1 MGERGA
7 GGGVGRARQL
17 LFAVLAVVGLVAGA
31 LVLLD
36 GGDDRTEAAEPAI
49 TTSSRPPTTH
59 ERIGSTTADTTTT
72 EPPDLGPVP
81 DTSPSGAET
90 EPARDGGLSASGA
103 GSFDVDELLADVEVR
118 PESAQSGY
126 DRSLFGSWI
135 DADGDGCD
143 TRSEVLRAESA
154 TPAQVDPYGCHVL
167 TGDWLS
173 VYDGYRTD
181 DPTELEIDH
190 LVALAEAWRS
200 GADAWSH
207 ERRVAFANDL
217 GHPGA
222 LVAVT
227 AAMNRSKS
235 DRDPASWQP
244 PNRSAWCAYASDWV
258 TVKQRWHLA
267 MDAAELRAVRNM
279 LAGCGQPAATPTTA
293 APTTTTAP
301 PPPPT
306 TAAVQPAA
314 AAPPS
319 GSCDPSYPGVCI
331 PPAPPDLDCDEVSY
345 RDFHVLSPDPH
356 GFDRDGD
363 GVGCES

>member
-1 MGERGA
+1 
-7 GGGVGRARQL
+7 
-17 LFAVLAVVGLVAGA
+17 
-31 LVLLD
+31 
-36 GGDDRTEAAEPAI
+36 
-49 TTSSRPPTTH
+49 
-59 ERIGSTTADTTTT
+59 
-72 EPPDLGPVP
+72 
-81 DTSPSGAET
+81 
-90 EPARDGGLSASGA
+90 
-103 GSFDVDELLADVEVR
+103 VDELLADVEVR

-143 TRSEVLRAESA
+143 TRAEVLRAESY

-200 GADAWSH
+200 GADTWSH
-207 ERRVAFANDL
+207 DRRVAFANDL

-227 AAMNRSKS
+227 AAINQSKS
-235 DRDPASWQP
+235 DSDPAVWQP
-244 PNRSAWCAYASDWV
+244 PNRNVWCSYATDWV
-258 TVKQRWHLA
+258 TVKQRWQLA
-267 MDAAELRAVRNM
+267 MDADEHRAVRDM
-279 LAGCGQPAATPTTA
+279 LAGCGQPPTTTTTA
-293 APTTTTAP
+293 APTTTT

-306 TAAVQPAA
+306 TAATQPA
-314 AAPPS
+314 PPPSS

-331 PPAPPDLDCDEVSY
+331 PPAPPELDCGDIPHRRFE
-345 RDFHVLSPDPH
+345 VLSPDPH
-356 GFDRDGD
+356 GFDGDHD
-363 GVGCES
+363 GVGCEG

>member
-1 MGERGA
+1 MGEISA
-7 GGGVGRARQL
+7 GGGGGRARQL
-17 LFAVLAVVGLVAGA
+17 LVALLAVVVLVGAA
-31 LVLLD
+31 LVLLS
-36 GGDDRTEAAEPAI
+36 GGDDGIEAAEPT
-49 TTSSRPPTTH
+49 TTSSLPTTTH
-59 ERIGSTTADTTTT
+59 ERIGSSTT
-72 EPPDLGPVP
+72 ESPGLGPIP
-81 DTSPSGAET
+81 DTGPAGAAT
-90 EPARDGGLSASGA
+90 DPGRDGGLSTAGA
-103 GSFDVDELLADVEVR
+103 GSLDVDQLLAGVEVR
-118 PESAQSGY
+118 PESAQSAY

-135 DADGDGCD
+135 DADGNGCN
-143 TRSEVLRAESA
+143 TRAEVLRAESA

-190 LVALAEAWRS
+190 LVPLAEAWRS
-200 GADAWSH
+200 GADTWSR

-235 DRDPASWQP
+235 DRDPAVWQP
-244 PNRSAWCAYASDWV
+244 PNRSAWCAYATDWV

-267 MDAAELRAVRNM
+267 MDADELRAVRNM
-279 LAGCGQPAATPTTA
+279 LAGCGTPATE
-293 APTTTTAP
+293 TTTAP

-306 TAAVQPAA
+306 PVPPATG
-314 AAPPS
+314 

-331 PPAPPDLDCDEVSY
+331 PPAPPDLDCGDIAF
-345 RDFHVLSPDPH
+345 RRFQVLSPDPH
-356 GFDRDGD
+356 GFDGDHD

>member
-1 MGERGA
+1 MGEMGA
-7 GGGVGRARQL
+7 GGAGVRARRL
-17 LFAVLAVVGLVAGA
+17 LLALVAVVVLVAAA
-31 LVLLD
+31 LVLLS
-36 GGDDRTEAAEPAI
+36 GGDDDHTEAAEP
-49 TTSSRPPTTH
+49 TTTH
-59 ERIGSTTADTTTT
+59 ERIGSSTT
-72 EPPDLGPVP
+72 ESPDLGPIP
-81 DTSPSGAET
+81 DTRPADAAT
-90 EPARDGGLSASGA
+90 DPARDGGLSTTGA

-118 PESAQSGY
+118 PESAQSEY

-135 DADGDGCD
+135 DADGNGCD
-143 TRSEVLRAESA
+143 TRAEVLRAESA

-173 VYDGYRTD
+173 VYDGYQTD

-200 GADAWSH
+200 GADTWSH

-235 DRDPASWQP
+235 DKDPAVWQP
-244 PNRSAWCAYASDWV
+244 PNRSAWCAYATDWV

-267 MDAAELRAVRNM
+267 MDADELRAVRNM
-279 LAGCGQPAATPTTA
+279 LAGCGQPATTTTTA
-293 APTTTTAP
+293 APA
-301 PPPPT
+301 T
-306 TAAVQPAA
+306 TAATQPVPP
-314 AAPPS
+314 PPS

-331 PPAPPDLDCDEVSY
+331 PPAPPDLDCGDIPY
-345 RDFHVLSPDPH
+345 RRFQVLAPDPH
-356 GFDRDGD
+356 GFDGNHD

>member
-1 MGERGA
+1 MGEMGA
-7 GGGVGRARQL
+7 GGGAVRARQL
-17 LFAVLAVVGLVAGA
+17 LLALVAVVVLVVAA
-31 LVLLD
+31 LVLLS
-36 GGDDRTEAAEPAI
+36 GGDADRIEAAEP
-49 TTSSRPPTTH
+49 TTTISLPPTTQ
-59 ERIGSTTADTTTT
+59 ERIGTSTTEAQ
-72 EPPDLGPVP
+72 DLGPIP
-81 DTSPSGAET
+81 DTRPSAAGT
-90 EPARDGGLSASGA
+90 DPARDGGLSTAGA

-126 DRSLFGSWI
+126 DRSLFGSWT
-135 DADGDGCD
+135 DADGDGCN
-143 TRSEVLRAESA
+143 TRAEVLRAESA

-244 PNRSAWCAYASDWV
+244 PNRSAWCAYATDWV

-267 MDAAELRAVRNM
+267 MDAAELRAVRNL
-279 LAGCGQPAATPTTA
+279 LAGCGHPPTAPTTT
-293 APTTTTAP
+293 APTTTAPTTTAP

-356 GFDRDGD
+356 GFDRDHD